1 MNLYYECSGKGEPI
15 MILHGLFGSGRNWSA
30 IAKILS
36 KEFEVFVVDLRNHGK
51 SPHAPTMSYSDMAN
65 DVSSLITKLSIGGL
79 TLIGHSMGG
88 KVAMKAALSEPDLI
102 GKLIVVDIAPVAYPD
117 CYTDILNAMNDL
129 PEEKLCSR
137 SSADS
142 YLAPRI
148 TDKTTRQFILQ
159 NLIFVEGKL
168 KWRLNI
174 SALINEIKTIVGWV
188 PTPAS
193 TFLKPSYFVTG
204 EHSSR
209 VTDTNKAI
217 IASNFPGYIHCLV
230 TGAGHWPHTE
240 APQEFVRI
248 LTNIVKGKIEN
259 TNSGWTLR

>member
-36 KEFEVFVVDLRNHGK
+36 HEFEVFVVDLRNHGK
-51 SPHAPTMSYSDMAN
+51 SQHAPTMSYSDMAN
-65 DVSSLITKLSIGGL
+65 DVNSLITKLNIAGL

-88 KVAMKAALSEPDLI
+88 KVAMKAALSKPDLI
-102 GKLIVVDIAPVAYPD
+102 DELVIIDIAPVAYPD
-117 CYTDILNAMNDL
+117 CYTDILNAINTI
-129 PEEKLCSR
+129 PGEKLCSR
-137 SSADS
+137 TSVDS
-142 YLAPRI
+142 YLTTRI

-174 SALINEIKTIVGWV
+174 AALINEMKTIVGWA
-188 PTPAS
+188 PTPTSA
-193 TFLKPSYFVTG
+193 FVKPSFFISG

-209 VTDTNKAI
+209 VTDGNKVM
-217 IASNFPGYIHCLV
+217 IASNFPGYNHYIV

-240 APQEFVRI
+240 APKEFVRI
-248 LTNIVKGKIEN
+248 LTNIVKRKN
-259 TNSGWTLR
+259 KKC

>member
-36 KEFEVFVVDLRNHGK
+36 QEFEVFVVDLRNHGK

-65 DVSSLITKLSIGGL
+65 DVNSLITKLSIAGL

-88 KVAMKAALSEPDLI
+88 KVAMKAALSKPDLI
-102 GKLIVVDIAPVAYPD
+102 DELIIVDIAPVAYPD
-117 CYTDILNAMNDL
+117 CYTDILNAINNMPD
-129 PEEKLCSR
+129 EKLCSR

-142 YLAPRI
+142 YLATRI
-148 TDKTTRQFILQ
+148 TDKATRQFILQ

-168 KWRLNI
+168 KWRLNVV
-174 SALINEIKTIVGWV
+174 ALINEMKTIVGWE
-188 PTPAS
+188 PAPAGS
-193 TFLKPSYFVTG
+193 FPKPSSFVSG

-217 IASNFPGYIHCLV
+217 IAAHFPGYNHYLV

-240 APQEFVRI
+240 APEEFVRI
-248 LTNIVKGKIEN
+248 LTNIVRGKN
-259 TNSGWTLR
+259 KKC

>member
-36 KEFEVFVVDLRNHGK
+36 QEFEVFVVDLRNHGK

-65 DVSSLITKLSIGGL
+65 DVNSLITKLSIAGL

-88 KVAMKAALSEPDLI
+88 KVAMKAALSIPDLI
-102 GKLIVVDIAPVAYPD
+102 DELIIVDIAPVVYPD
-117 CYTDILNAMNDL
+117 CYTDILNAINNM
-129 PEEKLCSR
+129 PEEKLYSR

-142 YLAPRI
+142 YLASRI

-159 NLIFVEGKL
+159 NLVFVEGKL
-168 KWRLNI
+168 KWRLNVA
-174 SALINEIKTIVGWV
+174 ALINEMKTIVGWE
-188 PTPAS
+188 PTSTS
-193 TFLKPSYFVTG
+193 TFLKPAFFVSG
-204 EHSSR
+204 EHSVR
-209 VTDTNKAI
+209 VTETNKAI
-217 IASNFPGYIHCLV
+217 IAASFPNYNHCLV

-240 APQEFVRI
+240 APKEFMRV
-248 LTNIVKGKIEN
+248 LTNIVKGKN
-259 TNSGWTLR
+259 TNC